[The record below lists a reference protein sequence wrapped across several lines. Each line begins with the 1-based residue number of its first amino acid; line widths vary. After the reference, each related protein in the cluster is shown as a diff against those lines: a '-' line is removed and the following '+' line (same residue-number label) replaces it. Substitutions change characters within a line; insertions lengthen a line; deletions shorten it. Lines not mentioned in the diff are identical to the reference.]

1 MTGTGSEKAEGCQGK
16 MLLTQLIN
24 LDWEK
29 SEFHSTTAGFVNNY
43 MTIDLLR
50 QTPKR

>member
-1 MTGTGSEKAEGCQGK
+1 VTGTCSEKAEGCEGK

-24 LDWEK
+24 LDCK
-29 SEFHSTTAGFVNNY
+29 KTGFHSTAGFVNNY

-50 QTPKR
+50 QTSKG

>member
-1 MTGTGSEKAEGCQGK
+1 MIGTCSEKAEVCEGK
-16 MLLTQLIN
+16 MLLTQLIH
-24 LDWEK
+24 LDWK
-29 SEFHSTTAGFVNNY
+29 KTGFHSTASFVNNY